1 MSQVIAVIAAIV
13 SAAFAGLGL
22 LAANKSAAAAEQ
34 SAQQAQKTE
43 SHILVL
49 ELVLS
54 AEKGLAEL
62 GRVESLVMI
71 LQRDYNSLYAL
82 SGRDVSAAQP
92 KIDEIKKKAQELLLE
107 SEYSKEMIHGASRL
121 AIASPEDLNKALVKC
136 AAFGARAS
144 ITREHFEHQLSDL
157 SAQIQPLRE
166 RALKN

>member
-1 MSQVIAVIAAIV
+1 
-13 SAAFAGLGL
+13 
-22 LAANKSAAAAEQ
+22 
-34 SAQQAQKTE
+34 
-43 SHILVL
+43 
-49 ELVLS
+49 VLS